1 MSCRWGARDA
11 LRLIAGDHPAF
22 ENWFLHVRAVTLV
35 LGSSGVSQALVSQ
48 GGLEL
53 RRAAGWVLFSD
64 FLFGFL

>member
-11 LRLIAGDHPAF
+11 LRLIASDRPAF

-35 LGSSGVSQALVSQ
+35 LGFSGVSQALISQ